1 MELSQ
6 LFTVAGAI
14 KMAEGEPAVGTVV
27 ATGLIIVFSVLI
39 LLYLLISL
47 EGIIFRSIDN
57 KKKGIVSTP
66 KKEAAPV
73 AKASAAVAKAS
84 TAPIIEKGIP
94 GEVIAAIAA
103 AISAM
108 EGGNNRYTIRSL
120 TRAKTGRS
128 AWGVAGVSS
137 YTEPF

>member
-1 MELSQ
+1 MDLSQ

-57 KKKGIVSTP
+57 KKKGIVSATP
-66 KKEAAPV
+66 KKEAASV
-73 AKASAAVAKAS
+73 QKASAPIAKAAA
-84 TAPIIEKGIP
+84 APIVEKGIP
-94 GEVIAAIAA
+94 GEVVAAIAA

-108 EGGNNRYTIRSL
+108 EGNGRYTIRTL

-128 AWGVAGVSS
+128 AWGSAGVSS
-137 YTEPF
+137 YTDPF

>member
-1 MELSQ
+1 MNLSQ

-27 ATGLIIVFSVLI
+27 ATGLIIVFAVLI

-47 EGIIFRSIDN
+47 EGMIFRSIDN

-73 AKASAAVAKAS
+73 QKAQAPISKASVAPAV
-84 TAPIIEKGIP
+84 EKGIP
-94 GEVIAAIAA
+94 GDVVAAIVA

-108 EGGNNRYTIRSL
+108 EGGNGRYAIRSL

-128 AWGVAGVSS
+128 AWGGAGVSS